1 VGPSDEDGRV
11 EVVGLDE
18 AGMWCLFA
26 AALEP
31 PGGDVRVDLNG
42 FNPDD
47 DAQWVAR
54 HYVPSIRSL
63 GDVATAAKLIGPGR
77 LTILNRQDA
86 KSAKNRDSRIR

>member
-1 VGPSDEDGRV
+1 MGPSDEDGRV
-11 EVVGLDE
+11 DVVGLGE
-18 AGMWCLFA
+18 AGLWCLFA

-31 PGGDVRVDLNG
+31 PGGDVHVDLNG

-63 GDVATAAKLIGPGR
+63 GDIATAAYLIEPGR
-77 LTILNRQDA
+77 LTIFNRQDA
-86 KSAKNRDSRIR
+86 KGAKDRF